1 MTIRR
6 DAPRPLYL
14 WRGRP
19 LMTTQVETWNGTTK
33 TGLWREINRRLYTRG
48 KDRLLDR
55 HEAGVIT
62 ALIAPR
68 AYDMF
73 SYCYLPSTRRYAD
86 VLYRSGYTGTLT
98 EAEFRDRLVV
108 GFKLRHNAF
117 SFATRE
123 AEAQLNPA
131 PDAPVLTWVVRRG

>member
-19 LMTTQVETWNGTTK
+19 LMMTQVETWNGTTK
-33 TGLWREINRRLYTRG
+33 AGLWREINRRLYTRG

-55 HEAGVIT
+55 HEKGTIT
-62 ALIAPR
+62 VLIAPR
-68 AYDMF
+68 AYGLF
-73 SYCYLPSTRRYAD
+73 SYCYLPSLRYD
-86 VLYRSGYTGTLT
+86 TVPRRSGYTGMPN
-98 EAEFRDRLVV
+98 EAEFRERLVV
-108 GFKLRHNAF
+108 GFTLRHNAF

-123 AEAQLNPA
+123 AEARLNPA
-131 PDAPVLTWVVRRG
+131 PDAPILTWIVRRG